1 MINSTGVRSPGNHH
15 THTTMTKN
23 QAIRDA
29 RDAVSISQ
37 QGRQYIVGVY
47 DADARAI
54 RQGSSSDYW
63 QTMHNAS
70 QARIDHART
79 ALGLDLIQYNGGEWI
94 QYLSPDA

>member
-1 MINSTGVRSPGNHH
+1 
-15 THTTMTKN
+15 MTKN

-29 RDAVSISQ
+29 RDAVSITQ
-37 QGRQYIVGVY
+37 QGNQYIVGVY
-47 DADARAI
+47 NVASKAFH
-54 RQGSSSDYW
+54 QSSPRDYW

>member
-1 MINSTGVRSPGNHH
+1 
-15 THTTMTKN
+15 MTKN

-54 RQGSSSDYW
+54 RQSSPRDYW
-63 QTMHNAS
+63 QAMHNAS

-94 QYLSPDA
+94 QYLSADA

>member
-1 MINSTGVRSPGNHH
+1 
-15 THTTMTKN
+15 MTKN

-29 RDAVSISQ
+29 RDAVSITQ
-37 QGRQYIVGVY
+37 QGNQYIVGVY
-47 DADARAI
+47 NVASKAFY
-54 RQGSSSDYW
+54 QSSPRNYW
-63 QTMHNAS
+63 QAMHNAS